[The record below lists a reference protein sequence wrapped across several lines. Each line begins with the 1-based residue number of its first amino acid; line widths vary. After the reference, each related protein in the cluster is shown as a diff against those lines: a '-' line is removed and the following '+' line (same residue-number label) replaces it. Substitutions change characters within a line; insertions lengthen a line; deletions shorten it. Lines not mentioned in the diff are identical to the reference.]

1 MLPSN
6 PIDSA
11 TACRLRPGYAIL
23 PRPWP
28 DVRARPAHPEPR
40 WNMALR
46 LVEAF
51 IPTAQKRT
59 IEGAL
64 EGLDVRGVWKEPF
77 GEDLLL
83 IRVLVEV
90 EASDAVVGA
99 LTGHYEGLEGFQAF
113 ILPVEAAVPRARDE
127 EDEEGHEGAREEG
140 QEEGDA
146 KGLFRTSRVSIEELH
161 AEVQDMS
168 RLTNVY
174 IAMVVL
180 STIVA
185 AIGLL
190 QDSVAIV
197 IGSMVIAPLLG
208 PSVAL
213 SLATTLADWPLG
225 RHALKA
231 NVAGLLL
238 ALGIAF
244 AIGLTVTVD
253 ATVTEIASRTRVSLW
268 DVVLGLAVGGAG
280 VLSVTT
286 GVSTA
291 LVGVMVAVALL
302 PPLVVAGL
310 LAGSGLWAGAW
321 AAGLLLVTYVMCIN
335 LAGVLAFL
343 AQGVRPRR
351 RWEAERARRAAWT
364 SIGLWLLLLAILA
377 ALIRYLRLG

>member
-1 MLPSN
+1 
-6 PIDSA
+6 
-11 TACRLRPGYAIL
+11 
-23 PRPWP
+23 
-28 DVRARPAHPEPR
+28 
-40 WNMALR
+40 MALR
-46 LVEAF
+46 LIEAF
-51 IPTAQKRT
+51 IPAAQERT
-59 IEGAL
+59 LEGAL
-64 EGLDVRGVWKEPF
+64 EGLEVRGAWREPF
-77 GEDLLL
+77 ADGLLL
-83 IRVLVEV
+83 VRVLVEA
-90 EASDAVVGA
+90 EGSDAVVGA
-99 LTGHYEGLEGFQAF
+99 LTDQFEGLEGFQAF
-113 ILPVEAAVPRARDE
+113 ILPVEAAVPQPAIGE
-127 EDEEGHEGAREEG
+127 EAEEGGDGTREATGREAEG
-140 QEEGDA
+140 A
-146 KGLFRTSRVSIEELH
+146 KGLFRTSRVSIEELQ

-168 RLTNVY
+168 RLTRVY
-174 IAMVVL
+174 LAMVVL

-190 QDSVAIV
+190 QDSAAIV

-208 PSVAL
+208 PIVAL

-238 ALGIAF
+238 ALGIAV
-244 AIGLTVTVD
+244 AIGLGVAVD
-253 ATVTEIASRTRVSLW
+253 PTIGEIASRTRVSLW
-268 DVVLGLAVGGAG
+268 DVALGLAVGGAG

-321 AAGLLLVTYVMCIN
+321 AAGLLLVTYVICIN

-351 RWEAERARRAAWT
+351 RWEAEQARRATWT